1 MIKAIIFDFDGTL
14 TELTLN
20 FKLLRDEIDVIA
32 RQYAGEEAMKA
43 LDGFYIIEMI
53 YELEGRLGER
63 GSLFQKAAFEK
74 LTLLELD
81 AARGKDV
88 LPYTRD
94 VLRNLGEKGIRRG
107 IVTRTCIEVLRA
119 VFPDMDE
126 YIESVVTRDEVKLVK
141 PHPAQI
147 REALRVLGIGPGE
160 AMLVGDHPTDV
171 MAGNSAG
178 LTTVGVL
185 TGRTMREAF
194 EAVRADH
201 ILNDIREI
209 LTIEGLLS

>member
-1 MIKAIIFDFDGTL
+1 MKAIIFDFDGTL
-14 TELTLN
+14 TELTLD
-20 FKLLRDEIDVIA
+20 FKLLRDEIEVIA
-32 RQYAGEEAMKA
+32 LKYAGEETMKA
-43 LDGFYIIEMI
+43 LDGFYVIEMI
-53 YELEGRLGER
+53 YELESRLGER
-63 GSLFQKAAFEK
+63 GSLFSKAAFERLK
-74 LTLLELD
+74 ILELD

-94 VLRNLGEKGIRRG
+94 VLKSLGDKGLGRG

-126 YIESVVTRDEVKLVK
+126 YIEGVVTRDEVKLVK
-141 PHPAQI
+141 PDPAQV
-147 REALRVLGIGPGE
+147 REALRVLGIEPGE

-185 TGRTMREAF
+185 TGRTTREAF
-194 EAVRADH
+194 EAVRAH
-201 ILNDIREI
+201 YIFNDIREI
-209 LTIEGLLS
+209 LNIEGLLP